1 MFVSHFEN
9 KSYAV
14 MVSRGFFPFLLL
26 VFPALVRGGDPFDI
40 SRADA
45 DGPHVF
51 YRGPNIIVKSV
62 QLRDTST
69 VVVTDVYP
77 DRKLVRLTCTVPA
90 TGDRFT
96 FPLQDQLNTS
106 PDHYAMPSRLLVLS
120 DIEGNFEAFKMM
132 LLSAGVINDKF
143 QWTFGDGHI
152 VLLGDYFDRG
162 LNVTECLWL
171 AYKLEQEAL
180 AAGGRVHFILGNHE
194 VLNLQGDTRYV
205 RNKYLENARLIGED
219 YSRWYAADTELGRW
233 LRTKNS
239 VERIGDQVF
248 CHGGISPELARTGL
262 SLGDINRIARRYL
275 GMPNAQI
282 VDPFA
287 REIFDTHTGIFWFR
301 GASKGMLTDAQ
312 MSEVLAFAG
321 ASRMVV
327 GHTLTPE
334 IATAYDGRLIC
345 IDLYHDENLRN
356 GFVQGLWL
364 ENAKAFG
371 FDTRGYKFSLVST
384 SLPVKND

>member
-14 MVSRGFFPFLLL
+14 MVSRGFIPFILLL
-26 VFPALVRGGDPFDI
+26 LPALVRGGDPFDI

-51 YRGPNIIVKSV
+51 YRGPNIIVKSI
-62 QLRDTST
+62 QLRDTAT
-69 VVVTDVYP
+69 VVITDVYP
-77 DRKLVRLTCTVPA
+77 ERKLVRLTCTVPA

-106 PDHYAMPSRLLVLS
+106 PEQYAMPSRLLVLS

-219 YSRWYAADTELGRW
+219 YSRWYANDTELGRW
-233 LRTKNS
+233 LRTKNA

-248 CHGGISPELARTGL
+248 CHGGISPELAHTGL
-262 SLGDINRIARRYL
+262 ALSDINRIARHYL
-275 GMPNAQI
+275 GVPTAQI
-282 VDPFA
+282 VDPYA
-287 REIFDTHTGIFWFR
+287 CEIFNTHTGIFWFR
-301 GASKGMLTDAQ
+301 GASKGMLTDAE

-321 ASRMVV
+321 TKRMV
-327 GHTLTPE
+327 
-334 IATAYDGRLIC
+334 
-345 IDLYHDENLRN
+345 
-356 GFVQGLWL
+356 
-364 ENAKAFG
+364 
-371 FDTRGYKFSLVST
+371 
-384 SLPVKND
+384 